1 MFKMENLKLFYRILS
16 IVVIAGWIGFL
27 FYNIHLWNYLIKQ
40 YEINPSNFVMFDNEK
55 HKEQYKNQLSY
66 KNHPSTTINWINKS
80 SLVSDCKPLIYI
92 NDFFFDKISG
102 FLKFT
107 GFLIILTILT
117 KTNPAEWR
125 RIGDKIDK
133 INKKIEQEQEK

>member
-16 IVVIAGWIGFL
+16 IVVIVGWIGFL
-27 FYNIHLWNYLIKQ
+27 FYNMYLWNYLKEQ

-55 HKEQYKNQLSY
+55 HKEQYKNQLIY

-80 SLVSDCKPLIYI
+80 SFVSDCKPLIYI

-107 GFLIILTILT
+107 GFLIILTILI

-133 INKKIEQEQEK
+133 IDKKIEQEQEK

>member
-16 IVVIAGWIGFL
+16 IVVIVGWIGFL
-27 FYNIHLWNYLIKQ
+27 FYNMYLWNYLIKQ
-40 YEINPSNFVMFDNEK
+40 YEINPSNFVVFGNK
-55 HKEQYKNQLSY
+55 THKEQYKNQLSY
-66 KNHPSTTINWINKS
+66 KNHPLTTINWINKS

-133 INKKIEQEQEK
+133 IDKKIEQEQEK